1 MKRLLVIRQ
10 GALGDLI
17 HVLPS
22 LTAIKAARP
31 EVEIHF
37 LSSPAYAPLL
47 ALFPAIERVWA
58 WDKRQGWP
66 GLFRLASE
74 LRQVGIDGV
83 VNLHPSFKTWMLTQ
97 LIRPTGKA
105 VYRKEKLRVKGQ
117 AQRAI
122 PRRHAVADFYEPF
135 RRLLLLPPLENTI
148 PRLALPETAANECSS
163 EAQVQKPAPKSVSE
177 RWVGIIPGVGG
188 KRGNRAWL
196 PESYQQLIRA
206 ILADPQV
213 KILLIGGPDEQALAE
228 QLCQAV
234 PESDGRL
241 ENHCGRHGLT
251 GTMRLL
257 AACDVVIGGDT
268 GPMHLA
274 AALGRP
280 LIGIYGPTA
289 ATRTGPLGTGPS
301 QILTPPESLACW
313 PCEQPTCPLAGD
325 NHLRCMQDI
334 PVDRVSDACR
344 TLWTPH

>member
-17 HVLPS
+17 HVSPS

-47 ALFPAIERVWA
+47 ALFPAIHRVWA

-74 LRQVGIDGV
+74 LRQAGIDGV
-83 VNLHPSFKTWMLTQ
+83 VNLHPSFKTWVLTQ
-97 LIRPTGKA
+97 LIQPAGQA
-105 VYRKEKLRVKGQ
+105 LYHKEKLRVKGQ
-117 AQRAI
+117 AQRAM

-135 RRLLLLPPLENTI
+135 CRLFALPLLADTL
-148 PRLALPETAANECSS
+148 PRLALPEITVDGCSS
-163 EAQVQKPAPKSVSE
+163 GEQTPKSANE

-188 KRGNRAWL
+188 KRGNRAWP
-196 PESYQQLIRA
+196 PESYQQLIGRL
-206 ILADPQV
+206 LADSRI
-213 KILLIGGPDEQALAE
+213 KILLIGGPDEQTLAE

-234 PESDGRL
+234 PESGVRL
-241 ENHCGRHGLT
+241 ENHCGRHDLT

-257 AACDVVIGGDT
+257 TACDVVIGGDT

-280 LIGIYGPTA
+280 VIGIFGPTA
-289 ATRTGPLGTGPS
+289 TARTGPLGTGPS
-301 QILTPPESLACW
+301 QMLTPQESLACW

-325 NHLRCMQDI
+325 DHLRCMKDI
-334 PVDRVSDACR
+334 TVTDVLSTCQ
-344 TLWTPH
+344 TLLTPH